1 MYLLEVKSL
10 GGTNFIRP
18 NIVVAVQTNANGGC
32 SIILESGAIVLSS
45 EKPAEIALRIEA
57 VMAVK

>member
-1 MYLLEVKSL
+1 MYLLEIKSL

-18 NIVVAVQTNANGGC
+18 NAIVALQTTAGGGC
-32 SIILESGAIVLSS
+32 TVVLENGSVIPSS

-57 VMAVK
+57 AMASK